1 MIHKLTQLPNIGEQH
16 AARLIRHLGHGSEA
30 RAIEAVKVSP
40 YSMTTVPRI
49 GFKIA
54 DGVARYLG
62 VHPDSPGRHE
72 AGNRFILG
80 EDGTLPTTEFDEQ
93 RRKLDLACHALRRQ
107 GVVEESGR
115 VWLPEVLR
123 AEEEFAAWV
132 AELPLGHPDGL
143 TARAAADTEGF
154 DLDSILTTETAPLAH
169 LDEHQGFAAGYAVYG
184 AAHVM
189 AITGG
194 GGTGKT
200 AVIGGIVGLCQQAGK
215 LVAVAA
221 FAGKAADR
229 VRETLAKAKVSATYA
244 GTIHRLLNYTGYEFR
259 TGTLPHD
266 VVILEEASMIPT
278 MLLWEVVKRLKPGAR
293 LILVGDDGQLPPVG
307 YGQPYKDLLA
317 LGVPSVHL
325 SVNYRSQNVQ
335 GIINAA
341 NAVRQGRMLQT
352 FTDDSFSV
360 RVATDL
366 SEPGNAALEG
376 MRGVPQDEWQL
387 ITWKNDDAV
396 AFNLA
401 IQEALN
407 PDGFPLFS
415 FRVFGQDRAYAEV
428 REGDKVMVKANDPD
442 LGIFNGQL
450 GTALTTLVV
459 QKDITRLPDTLEDWA
474 EAEADGLIHNRHEE
488 LCVRV
493 KIGDELVDIPEKDAP
508 ALLTLG
514 YAITVHKAQ
523 GSDWEHV
530 LIYQPG
536 AIAFDAQ
543 RWWYTS
549 ITRAKTKCTVL
560 YEVKVKDPAS
570 ALNLWWANT
579 RRTMELGPSIFVG
592 RVRKLLHERQQRPPD
607 TRSAAEIGKEW
618 LGL

>member
-1 MIHKLTQLPNIGEQH
+1 MIHKLTQLPNIGDQH
-16 AARLIRHLGHGSEA
+16 AQRLIRHLGHDSEQ
-30 RAIEAVKVSP
+30 RAIEAIRLAP

-49 GFKIA
+49 GFRIA
-54 DGVARYLG
+54 DGVARFFG

-80 EDGTLPTTEFDEQ
+80 EDGTLTITEFDEQ
-93 RRKLDLACHALRRQ
+93 RRKLDLTTYEQRRK

-115 VWLPEVLR
+115 VWLPEVLE
-123 AEEEFAAWV
+123 AEEAFAAWV
-132 AELPLGHPDGL
+132 ADLPLGREHAVDASAFPEKLELLPGL
-143 TARAAADTEGF
+143 DAQQSAAAYNA
-154 DLDSILTTETAPLAH
+154 L
-169 LDEHQGFAAGYAVYG
+169 YG
-184 AAHVM
+184 CSDVS

-200 AVIGGIVGLCQQAGK
+200 RVIAGIVGACQQTGR

-229 VRETLAKAKVSATYA
+229 VRETLNASKVSATYT

-259 TGTLPHD
+259 TGQLPHD
-266 VVILEEASMIPT
+266 VVVLEEASMIPT

-293 LILVGDDGQLPPVG
+293 LVLVGDDGQLPPVG
-307 YGQPYKDLLA
+307 YGQPYKDLLS
-317 LGVPSVHL
+317 LGIPRTHL
-325 SVNYRSQNVQ
+325 SINYRSQSVQ

-341 NAVRQGRMLQT
+341 NAVRGGKTLKT
-352 FTDDSFSV
+352 FGDDSFEV
-360 RVATDL
+360 KVASDL
-366 SEPGNAALEG
+366 SAAANQVIEQ
-376 MRGVPQDEWQL
+376 MRSVPQDDWQL
-387 ITWKNDDAV
+387 ITWKNDDAM

-401 IQEALN
+401 IQEAVN
-407 PDGFPLFS
+407 PAGFPLFS
-415 FRVFGQDRAYAEV
+415 FRVFGQGTTWAEV

-450 GTALTTLVV
+450 GTALGTKLV
-459 QKDITRLPDTLEDWA
+459 QKDITRVPDSLEDWA
-474 EAEADGLIHNRHEE
+474 EAEEDGLIHNRRET

-493 KIGDELVDIPEKDAP
+493 QIGGELIDIPEEDAK

-514 YAITVHKAQ
+514 YALTVHKAQ
-523 GSDWEHV
+523 GSDWEYV

-560 YEVKVKDPAS
+560 YEVKTKDPAN
-570 ALNLWWANT
+570 AVNLWWSNT

-592 RVRKLLHERQQRPPD
+592 RVRKLLHERQQCPPD
-607 TRSAAEIGKEW
+607 TRTSEEIGKDW